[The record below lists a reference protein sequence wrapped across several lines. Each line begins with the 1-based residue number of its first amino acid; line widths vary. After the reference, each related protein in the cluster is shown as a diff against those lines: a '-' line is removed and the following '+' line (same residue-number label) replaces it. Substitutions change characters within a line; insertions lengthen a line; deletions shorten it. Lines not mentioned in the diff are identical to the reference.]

1 MPFNRLKRREFI
13 MLLGSAAAWPLAA
26 HAQQAVMPTVGILN
40 GAAPEEYARFVA
52 AFKSSLGEAGY
63 VEGRN
68 LAIEYRSAQGQYDR
82 LPDLAADL
90 VRREVTVIL
99 AIGGGASAL
108 AAKGATPTLPIVFAN
123 GSDPVELGLVASINR
138 PGANVTGVSFFGS
151 NLEAK
156 RLEVLNELVP
166 KVTMLGVLINLSNPN
181 GEIQARGV
189 AAAAK
194 LMGKQVRVLNGN
206 SDDAITA
213 AFATIVE
220 QRIGALQVAID
231 PFLLNRRDQ
240 LVALAARHAVPTIY
254 ALRDYVV
261 SGGLAS
267 YGTDLVDGFRQAGVY
282 VGRILRGVKPADLPV
297 MQPTKFELLINGKTA
312 KALGLSIPDKLLALA
327 DELIE

>member
-1 MPFNRLKRREFI
+1 MNRRAVIALVC
-13 MLLGSAAAWPLAA
+13 GAAMVWPLVTR
-26 HAQQAVMPTVGILN
+26 AQQSAMPTVGILN
-40 GAAPEEYARFVA
+40 GAAPGEYARFVA
-52 AFKSSLGEAGY
+52 AFKSSLAESGY

-68 LAIEYRSAQGQYDR
+68 LAIDHRSAQGQYER
-82 LPDLAADL
+82 LPDLATEL

-108 AAKGATPTLPIVFAN
+108 AAKAATTRIPIVFVN
-123 GSDPVELGLVASINR
+123 GSDPVGLRLVESINR
-138 PGANVTGVSFFGS
+138 PGANVTGVSLFGA

-166 KVTMLGVLINLSNPN
+166 SVTKLGVLINLSNPN
-181 GEIQARGV
+181 GELQAREVV
-189 AAAAK
+189 AAAS
-194 LMGKQVRVLNGN
+194 LMGKRVRVLNGN
-206 SDDAITA
+206 TDVAIAA
-213 AFATIVE
+213 AFAAVVE
-220 QRIGALQVAID
+220 ERLGGLHVAID

-254 ALRDYVV
+254 ALRDYVL

-297 MQPTKFELLINGKTA
+297 LQPTKFELLINLKTA
-312 KALGLSIPDKLLALA
+312 KALGLDVPTTLLARA
-327 DELIE
+327 DEVIE